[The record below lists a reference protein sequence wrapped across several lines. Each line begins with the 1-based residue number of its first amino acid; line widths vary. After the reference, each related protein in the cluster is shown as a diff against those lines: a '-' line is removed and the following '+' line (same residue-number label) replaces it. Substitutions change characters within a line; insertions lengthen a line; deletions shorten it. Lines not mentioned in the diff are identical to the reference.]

1 METEKRIRREIANS
15 NERRRMQS
23 INAGF
28 QSLRTL
34 LPRHEGEKLSK
45 AAILQQTAEYIYILE
60 QEKTQLLSQ
69 NCQLKRL
76 LSQHEGGEI
85 PLKKRKEK
93 VMLAD
98 CAVLSE
104 TSDDVAG
111 SVSPD
116 PITIVSVTSLPNTA
130 NISPNSELADLQL
143 KLERERQMRMALED
157 QMQSLESHMYPES
170 IGDLPHQIT
179 LQYENTEVIE
189 QSDVLRDMVSV
200 ALVPDESLDNRINDA
215 DEMQLVSIDAVAE
228 HHTVAESDACSRP
241 VSPVDMAIVE
251 EEEEEEQRS
260 SSPIIQSPLL
270 EAAIK
275 AEPKVEVEVLPGPG
289 TVSPG
294 EPSRLFLAS
303 TSRQNLETIVEAIRH
318 LEGDHMFAEEQPG
331 REQELPLAL
340 TNKPDQRRLR
350 VDMNDYLHFHH
361 PQSRPGVIVG
371 KHS

>member
-1 METEKRIRREIANS
+1 M
-15 NERRRMQS
+15 
-23 INAGF
+23 
-28 QSLRTL
+28 
-34 LPRHEGEKLSK
+34 
-45 AAILQQTAEYIYILE
+45 
-60 QEKTQLLSQ
+60 LSQ

-76 LSQHEGGEI
+76 LNQHEGGEI

-93 VMLAD
+93 VLLAD

-111 SVSPD
+111 SVSPE
-116 PITIVSVTSLPNTA
+116 PITIVSVTSLSGAVNV
-130 NISPNSELADLQL
+130 SPNSELADLHL
-143 KLERERQMRMALED
+143 KLERERHVRMALED
-157 QMQSLESHMYPES
+157 RVLSLDSQLYPES
-170 IGDLPHQIT
+170 VEDLPHQIT
-179 LQYENTEVIE
+179 LQYENTQVIE
-189 QSDVLRDMVSV
+189 QSDVLREMVSV
-200 ALVPDESLDNRINDA
+200 ALVPDESLDNRIDDA

-241 VSPVDMAIVE
+241 VSPIDMAIVE
-251 EEEEEEQRS
+251 EEERS
-260 SSPIIQSPLL
+260 SSPVIQSPLL

-275 AEPKVEVEVLPGPG
+275 AEPKVEVEVLPGAG